1 MTDRLKTDYD
11 INIGKKKVLDLMNKA
26 DALSAVRRRHYS
38 EEYYLT
44 RRQMKDN
51 IPPDLIGRNFFALEP
66 YKRLVCDITYL
77 TGTDTTWYL
86 SAIEDLFNGEVLAW
100 KIGEHCNTQLVI
112 ETVEML
118 KQNVGN
124 LEGCILHSDAG
135 STYTAYAYRELLL
148 SFGIKQSMGKKRTCF
163 DNARIESFNGVF
175 KTEALYSKLGKNKV
189 TSHQYPVNDLPP
201 F

>member
-1 MTDRLKTDYD
+1 MYR
-11 INIGKKKVLDLMNKA
+11 DLFF
-26 DALSAVRRRHYS
+26 VY
-38 EEYYLT
+38 
-44 RRQMKDN
+44 N

-148 SFGIKQSMGKKRTCF
+148 SFGIKQSMGKKRTCL
-163 DNARIESFNGVF
+163 IMLE
-175 KTEALYSKLGKNKV
+175 
-189 TSHQYPVNDLPP
+189 
-201 F
+201 